1 MGPEQRR
8 HGLSTVTCTQAK
20 LSTICSWTGQVIRI
34 CFSPNYF
41 VFWFLRNDLDKFFLS
56 NLEKPSVGG
65 VEMGGGVG
73 WDGGVKWKEGLT
85 LQSYL
90 VNLECSLEGLRNAWE
105 ENAHS
110 FAKGFEPY

>member
-1 MGPEQRR
+1 M
-8 HGLSTVTCTQAK
+8 T
-20 LSTICSWTGQVIRI
+20 WTSSSLVILK
-34 CFSPNYF
+34 SLQL
-41 VFWFLRNDLDKFFLS
+41 VELRWGW
-56 NLEKPSVGG
+56 GG
-65 VEMGGGVG
+65 G